1 VTERRRCCAHS
12 GPINPQEIR
21 MSPFTPDQ
29 FAAAQKSNLS
39 HLFALTNTAFEGF
52 QKLTELNLQA
62 VRTTLAEGQENVEA
76 VLAGKDLREVFVAQ
90 GNLAQPAAEKAVAYA
105 RHVFEIAS
113 STQAELSKAVEAQ
126 YAQHNL
132 NVQAFVD
139 TFVKNAP
146 AGSEALT
153 ALLQSSVAAAST
165 TYQSFQDAAKQTAE
179 VAKANFAK
187 TAAAASGTAANAS
200 PRAAKA

>member
-1 VTERRRCCAHS
+1 
-12 GPINPQEIR
+12 

-29 FAAAQKSNLS
+29 FAAVQKSNLS

-62 VRTTLAEGQENVEA
+62 VRTSLAEGQENVQA
-76 VLAGKDLREVFVAQ
+76 VLAGKDLREVLTVQ
-90 GNLAQPAAEKAVAYA
+90 SNLGQPAAEKAVAYA
-105 RHVFEIAS
+105 RHVYEIAA
-113 STQAELSKAVEAQ
+113 STQAELSKAVEAH
-126 YAQHNL
+126 YEQHNR

-153 ALLQSSVAAAST
+153 ALVQSSVAAASS

-187 TAAAASGTAANAS
+187 TAAAANSAAQHAA
-200 PRAAKA
+200 PRAAKQ

>member
-1 VTERRRCCAHS
+1 
-12 GPINPQEIR
+12 
-21 MSPFTPDQ
+21 MSPFTPEQ
-29 FAAAQKSNLS
+29 FAAAQKSNMN

-52 QKLTELNLQA
+52 QKLTELNLQ
-62 VRTTLAEGQENVEA
+62 TLRATLSEGQQNVEA
-76 VLAGKDLREVFVAQ
+76 VLAGKDVREVFAAQ
-90 GNLAQPAAEKAVAYA
+90 GNLAQPAAEKAAAYA
-105 RHVFEIAS
+105 RHVYEIAS
-113 STQAELSKAVEAQ
+113 NTQAELSKAVEAQ
-126 YAQHNL
+126 YTEHNR

-153 ALLQSSVAAAST
+153 ALLQSGVAAASN

-187 TAAAASGTAANAS
+187 TAAAAASGTAANATS
-200 PRAAKA
+200 RAAKA

>member
-1 VTERRRCCAHS
+1 MSA
-12 GPINPQEIR
+12 PI
-21 MSPFTPDQ
+21 SDQ
-29 FAAAQKSNLS
+29 FAAVQKANLG

-62 VRTTLAEGQENVEA
+62 VKTTLAEGQGNVEA
-76 VLAGKDLREVFVAQ
+76 VLEGKDLREVFAAQ

-105 RHVFEIAS
+105 RQVYEIAA

-126 YAQHNL
+126 YEQHNR

-146 AGSEALT
+146 AGAEAIT
-153 ALLQSSVAAAST
+153 ALLQSTVAAASN
-165 TYQSFQDAAKQTAE
+165 TYQSIQNAAKQTAE
-179 VAKANFAK
+179 VAQANLA
-187 TAAAASGTAANAS
+187 TAAASATGAAQQAASRAS
-200 PRAAKA
+200 KQ

>member
-1 VTERRRCCAHS
+1 
-12 GPINPQEIR
+12 
-21 MSPFTPDQ
+21 MSPFTPEQ
-29 FAAAQKSNLS
+29 FAAAQKSNVS

-52 QKLTELNLQA
+52 QKLTELNLQTL
-62 VRTTLAEGQENVEA
+62 RTTLAEGQENIEA
-76 VLAGKDLREVFVAQ
+76 VLSGKDVREVFAAQ
-90 GNLAQPAAEKAVAYA
+90 GQQAQPAAEKAVAYA
-105 RHVFEIAS
+105 RHVYEIAS
-113 STQAELSKAVEAQ
+113 NTQAQLSKAVEAQ
-126 YAQHNL
+126 YEQHNR

-153 ALLQSSVAAAST
+153 ALLQSGVAAANT

-187 TAAAASGTAANAS
+187 TAAAASATAANAT